1 MLYNCLLSY
10 NKIDLEF
17 ELSIAIFVAALLSSK
32 VNHRV
37 INTRLCLVV
46 YP

>member
-32 VNHRV
+32 VNHRA
-37 INTRLCLVV
+37 IDTRICLVV